1 MAFQDSCSTIVLD
14 AILTD
19 IGRKRMAQGDFRI
32 TKFSLGDDEVDYSLR
47 SKTNQ
52 LYKNPRISALPVFE
66 AFNSQNAVIN
76 YGLVDYARSDVFY
89 VPDLKSLEGFVDAS
103 LKKYGN
109 YYYMAVNDE
118 TAAKLKTALSGTNY
132 FLESDEVAKTK
143 LVVGSG
149 ITNAAAIADK
159 LGKQRF
165 LMNMGLYDSYYT
177 TYCDSRF
184 VENIL
189 LHQKHSYLKNDKAG
203 NVYSSF
209 GPLNPSTKVSL
220 GSPVEYYDC
229 YRMIGVDNQIFK
241 LADGSGALPHSGS
254 RGTAIALNFNIHNR
268 LCAPSTS
275 PTADEYYI
283 FGKTNQAIFGGGYKY
298 DYVDTTIYIEGLSSN
313 ARLQIPLRIV
323 RYKGT

>member
-165 LMNMGLYDSYYT
+165 LMKAAEAKIEAWRSLNANM
-177 TYCDSRF
+177 RA
-184 VENIL
+184 I
-189 LHQKHSYLKNDKAG
+189 
-203 NVYSSF
+203 
-209 GPLNPSTKVSL
+209 
-220 GSPVEYYDC
+220 
-229 YRMIGVDNQIFK
+229 K
-241 LADGSGALPHSGS
+241 L
-254 RGTAIALNFNIHNR
+254 
-268 LCAPSTS
+268 
-275 PTADEYYI
+275 
-283 FGKTNQAIFGGGYKY
+283 
-298 DYVDTTIYIEGLSSN
+298 
-313 ARLQIPLRIV
+313 
-323 RYKGT
+323 